1 MRLTRRGRRDGANI
15 QDNVCATRE
24 VRCDSSPWCLKQV
37 RSLIA
42 QMIRQLNENEEGSN
56 AR

>member
-1 MRLTRRGRRDGANI
+1 MDTLIDPTKYWWNYPVS
-15 QDNVCATRE
+15 QDVVVE
-24 VRCDSSPWCLKQV
+24 VRCDSSRWSLKQV

-42 QMIRQLNENEEGSN
+42 QMIRQLNENEEKDQ

>member
-1 MRLTRRGRRDGANI
+1 MDTLIDRTKYWWNYPLGKDVA
-15 QDNVCATRE
+15 VE
-24 VRCDSSPWCLKQV
+24 VRCDSSPWRLKQV

-42 QMIRQLNENEEGSN
+42 QLIRQLNENEEKDH

>member
-1 MRLTRRGRRDGANI
+1 MDTLIDRTKYGWNYPVSKD
-15 QDNVCATRE
+15 V
-24 VRCDSSPWCLKQV
+24 VVQV

-42 QMIRQLNENEEGSN
+42 QMIRQLNENEEKDH

>member
-1 MRLTRRGRRDGANI
+1 M
-15 QDNVCATRE
+15 E
-24 VRCDSSPWCLKQV
+24 VRCDSSPWRLKQV

-42 QMIRQLNENEEGSN
+42 QMIRQPNENEEKDR